1 MVEGMTISSSSL
13 GQAEIGGVPMRWID
27 EGGAGTPVVLVHGI
41 PTGPLLWRHVLPQ
54 LTHTRTLAW
63 EMVGYA
69 GSIKAGIGRNISV
82 AHQADYLSMWMRHMG
97 VSGAVVVG
105 HDLGGGVAQILAV
118 RHPSLVSG
126 LVLTNAITHDSWPI
140 PSVRALRATADLTE
154 HLPPPAVKAIFATLF
169 ARGHDDAVQADEAME
184 THWPFYAD
192 ADPAAALLRQIRALD
207 VNDTLAVSGRVE
219 MLEIPASI
227 VWGADDDFQK
237 LEYGHRL
244 AQQLKAPLDAIEGGK
259 HFVPEDHPDRI
270 AAAIQSVVERV
281 REGIPL
287 PG

>member
-1 MVEGMTISSSSL
+1 MTTSMMETHT
-13 GQAEIGGVPMRWID
+13 ADIGGIPMRWMESG
-27 EGGAGTPVVLVHGI
+27 EGPPVVLVHGI
-41 PTGPLLWRHVLPQ
+41 PTGPLLWRKVAPR
-54 LTHTRTLAW
+54 LTGARVMAW

-69 GSIKAGIGRNISV
+69 GSIKAGIGRDISV
-82 AHQADYLSMWMRHMG
+82 AHQADYLSMWMRHAG
-97 VSGAVVVG
+97 ITGAVVVG

-118 RHPSLVSG
+118 RHPSLVGG

-140 PSVRALRATADLTE
+140 PSVKALRATAELTE

-169 ARGHDDAVQADEAME
+169 ARGHDDADLADEAMAI
-184 THWPFYAD
+184 HWPFYAD

-207 VNDTLAVSGRVE
+207 VNDTLAVSERIG

-227 VWGADDDFQK
+227 VWGANDEFQK
-237 LEYGHRL
+237 LESGHRL

-259 HFVPEDHPDRI
+259 HFVPEDHADRI
-270 AAAIQSVVERV
+270 AVAIQSVVQRV
-281 REGIPL
+281 QEGIPL